1 MDPEEVD
8 HAPHLVVG
16 LVLHVGEAKKFPP
29 ELGFERLDPFLRVSR
44 QGPSSIA
51 IEPDGGGRRLEQLE
65 LACDFV
71 GGVHGVRK
79 HFFSFLPLLAT
90 ASPILSAL

>member
-29 ELGFERLDPFLRVSR
+29 ELGFERLDPFLRVSKAR
-44 QGPSSIA
+44 SMFDSHRAGW
-51 IEPDGGGRRLEQLE
+51 R
-65 LACDFV
+65 
-71 GGVHGVRK
+71 
-79 HFFSFLPLLAT
+79 
-90 ASPILSAL
+90 